1 MCGCGS
7 RFKTKKNPKK
17 DTLTGNF
24 SCEILFYFLY
34 FFVWGIPFQ
43 SVGNFHYLYDNKSNI
58 KQCKNNSTQS
68 DRGQRSTSSGC
79 DS

>member
-1 MCGCGS
+1 M
-7 RFKTKKNPKK
+7 RFS
-17 DTLTGNF
+17 F
-24 SCEILFYFLY
+24 ISYIFL
-34 FFVWGIPFQ
+34 WGIPFQ

-58 KQCKNNSTQS
+58 KQYKNNSTQS